1 MPITTRA
8 AGFAIFAF
16 AAAAPAPALAGSA
29 VYGGSTSAGA
39 AIVIKADKKAKK
51 LRSAV
56 VSWKA
61 NCDDGRRFPVA
72 VPLKAVTAEPGF
84 TPGFRELATSRNGKG
99 RFAGTQVGS
108 LNMGDS
114 GGLLTASYSGKLT
127 KTRATGTLD
136 ATITVVENATGNTIT
151 TCRTGSVRYSASRS
165 PGRVFGGSTS
175 QDHPV
180 VVRLDARRR
189 KVADLLFGWES
200 ATCKPDDLYLS
211 VDEKFGDFALGGGNF
226 GDAFNVGYS
235 PDGGGEGKVAYD
247 ISGRVARTRA
257 NGRVRVNLTETDA
270 TGAVTTACDSGIV
283 PWEAISG

>member
-1 MPITTRA
+1 MTNTTRA
-8 AGFAIFAF
+8 AGFAIFAI
-16 AAAAPAPALAGSA
+16 AATAPAPALAGSA

-39 AIVIKADKKAKK
+39 AIVIKADKKAKQ

-72 VPLKAVTAEPGF
+72 VTLKAVALEAGF
-84 TPGFRELATSRNGKG
+84 TPGFRELAVSRNGKG
-99 RFAGTQVGS
+99 RFAGTQLGS
-108 LNMGDS
+108 LDLGDATAA
-114 GGLLTASYSGKLT
+114 LTASYSGKLT
-127 KTRATGTLD
+127 KTRAKGTLD
-136 ATITVVENATGNTIT
+136 ATITVVENATGNAVT
-151 TCRTGSVRYSASRS
+151 TCRTGSVRYAASRS

-189 KVADLLFGWES
+189 KVADLMFGWES
-200 ATCKPDDLYLS
+200 STCKPDDVYINA
-211 VDEKFGDFALGGGNF
+211 DERFGDFPLGGGHF
-226 GDAFNVGYS
+226 GDAFDLGYS
-235 PDGGGEGKVAYD
+235 PDGGGEGKVSFD
-247 ISGRVARTRA
+247 ITGRVARTRA

-270 TGAVTTACDSGIV
+270 SGAVATACDSGIV